1 MARAFVFPGQGSQ
14 AVGMGKALHDAFPA
28 ARAVFQEVDDALNAN
43 LTRLIFEGPIEQL
56 TLTENAQPALMATS
70 LAMVR
75 VLENEGGVDVANVAA
90 YVAGHSLGE
99 YSALAAAGSLNL
111 AEAARL
117 LRRRGEAMQ
126 AAVPVGEGAMSAI
139 LGLDLDAV
147 AAVAKDAA
155 EDGVCEVANDNAPGQ
170 VVLSGDSAAIERAA
184 ALAKERGAKRAMPLP
199 VSAPFHCSMLAP
211 AAEVMAEALGQVTIA
226 APRPAWVANVTAK
239 SENEPARMRTL
250 LVEQVTSTVRW
261 RETVLYMKAN
271 GVDTLIEL
279 GAGKVLS
286 GMVRR
291 IDREITGVSVQEP
304 DDIDA
309 LINLF

>member
-309 LINLF
+309 LINSF